1 MSRVSQPLQP
11 TPPGDMH
18 SSPGVSSGTCG
29 EAESGTQKTS
39 SRPGERHRNE
49 PQEDAEPCWQG
60 AARSNGNSFDGTRH
74 LSRTRWAELSP
85 SGGKL
90 RLREV
95 ACLLASG
102 PRSSPRIPII
112 SSFRGVVGREARGGS
127 SHAGLGM
134 PLWRKQDLLPSL
146 YLLVAYH
153 GEGNGTPLQYSC
165 LENPMDGGAW

>member
-112 SSFRGVVGREARGGS
+112 SSFRGVVGREVSCVISNAAPS
-127 SHAGLGM
+127 SMAQLIPTGRASRS
-134 PLWRKQDLLPSL
+134 PFSSVQSL
-146 YLLVAYH
+146 SCVRLFA
-153 GEGNGTPLQYSC
+153 TP
-165 LENPMDGGAW
+165 